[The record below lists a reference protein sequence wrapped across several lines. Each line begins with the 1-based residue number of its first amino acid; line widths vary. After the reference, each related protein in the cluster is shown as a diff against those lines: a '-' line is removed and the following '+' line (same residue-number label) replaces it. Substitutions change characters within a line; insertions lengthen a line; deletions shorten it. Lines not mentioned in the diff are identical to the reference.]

1 MHVYKHLRV
10 IMNSYLVGF
19 NNDGILILEPITA
32 TDKDEARLKAQ
43 PLHSDLSIILV
54 KWIKQG
60 GVNG

>member
-1 MHVYKHLRV
+1 
-10 IMNSYLVGF
+10 MNSYLVGF